1 MPSDVAVIL
10 TDSPSAAAIQR
21 ISDALDQFNTVAT
34 GIADRAPVAVLAVD
48 LATDEV
54 KGGVIGRTSLG
65 MLFIDLFFLPDELRG
80 SGLGSQ
86 MLHAIEGEGRRRGCR
101 SAVLY
106 TITFQAPAFYV
117 RHGWTVFGEV
127 PCDPEGTARVF
138 LSKDLLAGHP

>member
-1 MPSDVAVIL
+1 MPSDVAIIL
-10 TDSPSAAAIQR
+10 TDSPGADAIQQ
-21 ISDALDQFNTVAT
+21 ISNALDQFNTAAT
-34 GIADRAPVAVLAVD
+34 GIADRAPVAVLAIDPV
-48 LATDEV
+48 TNEV

-86 MLHAIEGEGRRRGCR
+86 MLRAIEDEGRRRGCR

-106 TITFQAPAFYV
+106 TISFQAPAFYV

-127 PCDPEGTARVF
+127 PCDPAGTARVF